1 MIAIPYNFIQ
11 ASHAVARLR
20 TLGNAE
26 VDERQP
32 GRPLVGASLAGRTLD
47 GVQITD
53 VGVSSLTSLKNLETV
68 LLLDTQVTGA
78 GLKQLKDLDRL
89 QALYI
94 EGPVTTIEGLE
105 ELKSLTHLHLV
116 ASCLT
121 DRGLEPL
128 NTLTNLRVL
137 SISDETITDAG
148 LSFLQGLSR
157 LEKLCL
163 SGTRTTAAGV
173 ESVPMPGEEGLKVPT
188 QSFVKIHWS
197 IPNSFRSQIRST
209 SSSVIWSLVRS

>member
-1 MIAIPYNFIQ
+1 M
-11 ASHAVARLR
+11 ASR
-20 TLGNAE
+20 
-26 VDERQP
+26 
-32 GRPLVGASLAGRTLD
+32 
-47 GVQITD
+47 
-53 VGVSSLTSLKNLETV
+53 
-68 LLLDTQVTGA
+68 
-78 GLKQLKDLDRL
+78 
-89 QALYI
+89 
-94 EGPVTTIEGLE
+94 
-105 ELKSLTHLHLV
+105 
-116 ASCLT
+116 LT
-121 DRGLEPL
+121 DCGLEPL

-197 IPNSFRSQIRST
+197 IPNSFRSQNPLDLIERNLVAGAVIELGRRRARRHSCRTLQRSPQST
-209 SSSVIWSLVRS
+209 VSTIAVPALLEVP